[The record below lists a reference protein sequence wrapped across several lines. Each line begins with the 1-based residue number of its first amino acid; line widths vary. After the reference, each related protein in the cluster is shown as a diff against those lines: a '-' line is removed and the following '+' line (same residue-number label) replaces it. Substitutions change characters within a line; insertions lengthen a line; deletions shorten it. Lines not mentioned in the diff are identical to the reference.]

1 MHISGYMLVDATQQM
16 DQRTSRMV
24 YLFFAEALRH
34 RQALIS
40 LIDQESIM
48 GLTGIQIFKMLPKT
62 NCGECGVPT
71 CLAFAMNLASGK
83 AELDACPYVSDE
95 AREKLAEASAPPIRP
110 VAIGSGDRAFKVGG
124 ETVMYRHEKTFYNP
138 TALAALIASDIDA
151 GDLDK
156 KLKEWNAFQYERVGL
171 NLRPELVA
179 LKDVNGDASSFAAA
193 AKKIAE
199 ESEFGLVLM
208 SDNVD
213 VLKAGVD
220 VSAFKKPLLYA
231 ATADNA
237 DDMGNL
243 AKEKG
248 LPLAVKADDIDGLIA
263 LSDKLTGMGL
273 KDLVLD
279 SGSREIK
286 QLFEDQVAIRRAP
299 LKAGNRSLG
308 FPTITFPCEMASNLD
323 VETMLSSLLIAK
335 YAGIVVLSDFKGENL
350 FPLLLE
356 RLNIYTDPQ
365 RPMTVT
371 EGIYE
376 IGAPDENSPVLVTT
390 NFSLTYFIVSGEI
403 EGSRIPSWLLIM
415 DTEGLSVMTA
425 WAAGKFAGDAVAMFV
440 KKCGIVDKVA
450 HKQII
455 IPGYAASI
463 SGEMEE
469 DLPDWQI
476 TIGPRD
482 ASLIPKFLKD
492 LAA

>member
-1 MHISGYMLVDATQQM
+1 
-16 DQRTSRMV
+16 
-24 YLFFAEALRH
+24 
-34 RQALIS
+34 
-40 LIDQESIM
+40 M

-95 AREKLAEASAPPIRP
+95 AREQLAEASAPPIRP
-110 VAIGSGDRAFKVGG
+110 VAIGAGTRAFKVGG
-124 ETVMYRHEKTFYNP
+124 ETVLFRHEKTFYNP
-138 TALAALIASDIDA
+138 TALAAMVPSDMDSDA
-151 GDLDK
+151 LDT
-156 KLKEWNAFQYERVGL
+156 KLKEWNALQYERVGL

-179 LKDVNGDASSFAAA
+179 LKDVNGDSGAFAAL

-199 ESEFGLVLM
+199 ESEFGLVLV
-208 SDNVD
+208 SDNLDAMKAAVD
-213 VLKAGVD
+213 VC
-220 VSAFKKPLLYA
+220 AFKKPLLYT

-237 DDMGNL
+237 EDMGNL
-243 AKEKG
+243 AKEAS
-248 LPLAVKADDIDGLIA
+248 LPLAVKADTIDDLIA
-263 LSDKLTGMGL
+263 LSDKLAGMGL

-279 SGSREIK
+279 SGSREIR
-286 QLFEDQVAIRRAP
+286 QLFEDQVAIRRAA
-299 LKAGNRSLG
+299 LKAGNKSLG
-308 FPTITFPCEMASNLD
+308 FPTITFPCEMAGNLD
-323 VETMLSSLLIAK
+323 AETLIASLLIAK
-335 YAGIVVLSDFKGENL
+335 YAGIVILSDFKGESM

-356 RLNIYTDPQ
+356 RLNIFTDPQ

-376 IGAPDENSPVLVTT
+376 IGGPDENSPILVTT

-425 WAAGKFAGDAVAMFV
+425 WAAGKFSGDVVGSFV
-440 KKCGIVDKVA
+440 KKCGIADKVA
-450 HKQII
+450 HKKII

-469 DLPDWQI
+469 ELPDWEI
-476 TIGPRD
+476 MIGPRD

-492 LAA
+492 MG